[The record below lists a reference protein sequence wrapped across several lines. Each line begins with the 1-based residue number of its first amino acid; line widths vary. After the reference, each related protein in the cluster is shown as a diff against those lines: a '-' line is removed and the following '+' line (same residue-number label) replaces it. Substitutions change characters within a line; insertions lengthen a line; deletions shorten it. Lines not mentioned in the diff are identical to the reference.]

1 MRYTPIYINPL
12 LASCRFL
19 FAEVIYCQYESA
31 PCRISS
37 NRTAKAKRL
46 IPRRLLPALPFIVL
60 IIAPLQLRLKSGGA
74 ARERWKAGGATSC
87 IMWSVFFVFLSYL
100 DRNVVKGDF
109 LSRALEVEKE
119 SKEMF
124 SMING
129 TFCAKMSTVGEN
141 FLYQVS
147 DGAEVVRSVVS
158 PAGKLV
164 NCSVVVNQ
172 MEVKSFMHECRL
184 GLKEQRAGWHLETRV
199 AGLGEAKLMCREFKK
214 SSERTGRMEK
224 QHDTELQDKTVK
236 RSKRGF
242 TYPGTLWCGAGNMAD
257 NYDQLGQFAETDS
270 CCRTHDHCPHVIHA
284 FSSKYGYTNFKLHS
298 ICHCD
303 CDNAL
308 KGCLREVNDSSSR
321 VVGQAFFNVIGVPC
335 FEFAYEEQCVER
347 HWYGVCKQYE
357 KLPIAVLKEAVPY
370 DFGGIDVIDQLTVAP
385 PAKKDSKKSDEEE
398 KTEST
403 SQSTMSGPEEPSLRN
418 VVTAAEDFIKVLATV
433 STSQSSTNDSDKGET
448 QSSEKKKKKNTGKK
462 KKTAKKR
469 KGKGKGRKQKQKTEA
484 VVKIEEGATV
494 SPPGSKAEDIVL
506 SNFISESHKHVRSN
520 NRVGDNDYEFG
531 GKDERSN
538 EVMKDEP
545 SMVQKSPVEMDE
557 DALTVSTEEI
567 TLSTPTSTT
576 TVNPHKAENR
586 QLRKGRR
593 KKGKKIPLPLPKEVA
608 SHIAQ
613 SVMNTTDNLSTICAP
628 DIITRTPTAQPEQQ
642 SFGSDT
648 EKRPVVSTA
657 SAPIVIHKVKRNRSK
672 EKGERERRKKRRR
685 VSLTSLIVVAA
696 HENASVDN
704 LRVIPLTR
712 VSTVPT
718 VPATELHVSHR
729 PDIYGGRMHVHV
741 TALNPSLGILKRQRS
756 KERALRKRRRKTALS
771 LLSESPLFHNNFEN
785 VLHIL
790 PTPDTRG
797 ATSANSRPT
806 EEMETHSEPRLVT
819 TAGPS
824 IITKRHRQTIR
835 QQRKPKRKAALTAF
849 SYGVSIPEQTE
860 HTTMTFT
867 TTPSKVATTQE
878 LNLQRSENSK
888 SFTTTS
894 ATPFMSPIQLS
905 IEKAKEQFS
914 KKMRRKAAQSN
925 SSSST
930 SSSSATISASPGN
943 PGNLVMSPAAE

>member
-1 MRYTPIYINPL
+1 
-12 LASCRFL
+12 
-19 FAEVIYCQYESA
+19 
-31 PCRISS
+31 
-37 NRTAKAKRL
+37 
-46 IPRRLLPALPFIVL
+46 
-60 IIAPLQLRLKSGGA
+60 
-74 ARERWKAGGATSC
+74 
-87 IMWSVFFVFLSYL
+87 MWSVFFVFLSYL

-109 LSRALEVEKE
+109 LSRALEAEKE

-129 TFCAKMSTVGEN
+129 TFCAKMSAVGEN

-184 GLKEQRAGWHLETRV
+184 GLKEQRVALWHLETRF
-199 AGLGEAKLMCREFKK
+199 ARMDEAKMMCREFKK

-224 QHDTELQDKTVK
+224 QHGTELQDKTVK

-257 NYDQLGQFAETDS
+257 KYDQLGQFAETDS

-308 KGCLREVNDSSSR
+308 RGCLREVNDSSSR

-335 FEFAYEEQCVER
+335 FEFVYEEQCVER

-370 DFGGIDVIDQLTVAP
+370 DFGGIDVIDQLTVSP
-385 PAKKDSKKSDEEE
+385 PVKKDSKKSDEEE

-403 SQSTMSGPEEPSLRN
+403 AQSTMSGPEEPSLRN

-433 STSQSSTNDSDKGET
+433 STSQSSATDSDKGET

-462 KKTAKKR
+462 NKTAKKR

-494 SPPGSKAEDIVL
+494 SPPGSKAEEIIVL
-506 SNFISESHKHVRSN
+506 SNFISQSHKHDQAN
-520 NRVGDNDYEFG
+520 NRVGDNDEYEFG

-545 SMVQKSPVEMDE
+545 SMVKEKVSNMSLMTVQKKPVEMGD
-557 DALTVSTEEI
+557 DAP
-567 TLSTPTSTT
+567 TPTSTT
-576 TVNPHKAENR
+576 TVILHKAKNR

-593 KKGKKIPLPLPKEVA
+593 RNKGKKIPLPLSDEVV
-608 SHIAQ
+608 SNLAQ
-613 SVMNTTDNLSTICAP
+613 PVTNTTNNLSTVCAP
-628 DIITRTPTAQPEQQ
+628 AIITMSPVAQPEQQ

-657 SAPIVIHKVKRNRSK
+657 STPIVIHKVKRNRSK
-672 EKGERERRKKRRR
+672 EKGDREGRKKSRR
-685 VSLTSLIVVAA
+685 VSMTSLIVVAA
-696 HENASVDN
+696 QENASVDN
-704 LRVIPLTR
+704 LRVIPLTGAP
-712 VSTVPT
+712 TVPT

-729 PDIYGGRMHVHV
+729 PDIYGGRMPVHV

-756 KERALRKRRRKTALS
+756 KERALRKRRRKTASPLS
-771 LLSESPLFHNNFEN
+771 SESPLFHNNFEN

-790 PTPDTRG
+790 PTSDPRG
-797 ATSANSRPT
+797 ALIIPTTTANSRPT
-806 EEMETHSEPRLVT
+806 EEMGTHSEPRLGT
-819 TAGPS
+819 TSVPS

-835 QQRKPKRKAALTAF
+835 QQRKPRRKAALTAL
-849 SYGVSIPEQTE
+849 SYGVSISEQTE
-860 HTTMTFT
+860 HTMTFA
-867 TTPSKVATTQE
+867 TTPSEVATTQG
-878 LNLQRSENSK
+878 LNWQRSENSK
-888 SFTTTS
+888 PFTTTS

-914 KKMRRKAAQSN
+914 KKMRRKAAQS
-925 SSSST
+925 
-930 SSSSATISASPGN
+930 
-943 PGNLVMSPAAE
+943 VRQQ